1 MKDGW
6 KVAVLYISHYPFHQY
21 CPSFVQNAVDTF
33 TWKQRRDSFD
43 ESAIDH
49 VSPFHKFVHLF
60 YSGILNMASV
70 LNNSFLVLFLL
81 LLVGL
86 GVANFVET
94 KNEQDQTLG
103 RPFFALLFLV
113 MAIGLG
119 VYKFGNP

>member
-1 MKDGW
+1 
-6 KVAVLYISHYPFHQY
+6 
-21 CPSFVQNAVDTF
+21 
-33 TWKQRRDSFD
+33 
-43 ESAIDH
+43 
-49 VSPFHKFVHLF
+49 
-60 YSGILNMASV
+60 MASV